1 MMDRYISVD
10 VETSGPRVA
19 LHSMLQ
25 IGACTVDDPSE
36 TFQGLLVPISEH
48 ADPNA
53 MEIVGKP
60 LSYFNENGRDPI
72 AVMHDFG
79 LWVRATSGA
88 DRNPVFIGFNAAFD
102 WSFVNWYFLKFGDA
116 ANPFGVSP
124 LDIKS
129 YYAGLSG
136 CDWEDTRS
144 SRIPKH
150 LKASTRHTHDAL
162 DDAIEQ
168 AEMFRRMRDSR

>member
-1 MMDRYISVD
+1 MERYVSVD
-10 VETSGPRVA
+10 VETSGPRVG

-25 IGACTVDDPSE
+25 IGACLVDDSRE
-36 TFQGLLVPISEH
+36 TFQALLVPISEH
-48 ADPNA
+48 ADPKA

-72 AVMHDFG
+72 NVMHDFG
-79 LWVRATSGA
+79 DWVRAACGI
-88 DRNPVFIGFNAAFD
+88 DRNPVFVGFNAAFD
-102 WSFVNWYFLKFGDA
+102 WGFVNWYFMRYGNTL
-116 ANPFGVSP
+116 NPFGVSP

-144 SRIPKH
+144 SRIPERFKP
-150 LKASTRHTHDAL
+150 SRQHTHNAL

-168 AEMFRRMRDSR
+168 AEMFQRMRSSR